1 MILLQKICKLL
12 LTISLVLLVSTSI
25 GLDLASG
32 ESLAA
37 TPLSDLISQPP
48 IQIATMDRAKAGF
61 KNIEGQNQEAIGN
74 ITGDR
79 KDQIVGRAKQGESR
93 VRQSIEDMKSKL
105 NLSGRAKAV
114 SKKIEGK
121 NQEAA
126 GKAKQVEGQFRNTI
140 EDVKGN
146 IQSILN

>member
-1 MILLQKICKLL
+1 M
-12 LTISLVLLVSTSI
+12 
-25 GLDLASG
+25 
-32 ESLAA
+32 
-37 TPLSDLISQPP
+37 
-48 IQIATMDRAKAGF
+48 
-61 KNIEGQNQEAIGN
+61 
-74 ITGDR
+74 
-79 KDQIVGRAKQGESR
+79 
-93 VRQSIEDMKSKL
+93 